1 VILKKQG
8 GSKNW
13 SDRKVCDQRSFHRW
27 RTLQSQRSFLSVNGG
42 VSQSVEHVKYE
53 KENSI
58 WSQQVI
64 ELVGHSP
71 KSCSR
76 AESKVQVHTLHVI
89 HG

>member
-1 VILKKQG
+1 VVAKIGVIVRCVIKGHFTG
-8 GSKNW
+8 GEL
-13 SDRKVCDQRSFHRW
+13 FE
-27 RTLQSQRSFLSVNGG
+27 SQRSFLSVNGG
-42 VSQSVEHVKYE
+42 VSQSVEYVKYE

-64 ELVGHSP
+64 ELEGHSP